1 MPCYTLSRLCC
12 RHRHERS
19 DIAIL
24 HSTGRLTFGTGPLP
38 LLPESYPQWPI
49 GPSRR
54 SHRARGQAALRST
67 TGVRSSGVW
76 SPAGDRAKWHTYVFA
91 VVCLP
96 SIRSESVIDEIC
108 ISQRNSGNAH
118 GREVGPMLRHGGS
131 HDWHKRMRGC
141 IAR

>member
-1 MPCYTLSRLCC
+1 MPCPPPTFPTVLPAYTLAI
-12 RHRHERS
+12 RHFRCYAWTHIWYKS
-19 DIAIL
+19 
-24 HSTGRLTFGTGPLP
+24 STVSF
-38 LLPESYPQWPI
+38 S
-49 GPSRR
+49 
-54 SHRARGQAALRST
+54 AAPVMADSTIWTVAPGEGYATSRST
-67 TGVRSSGVW
+67 TDVRSSGVR
-76 SPAGDRAKWHTYVFA
+76 SPAGDRGKWHTYVFA
-91 VVCLP
+91 VSCLP